1 MRNGMAG
8 SATFLQA
15 ENLHKTYTQG
25 HTELEVLRGIDL
37 TVKHGEFVAVMGP
50 SGSGKSTLLN
60 VLGGLDRPTTG
71 TITVEGREITA
82 LDQDALCRYR
92 RDRVG
97 FIFQSFQLLATMSA
111 RDNVAFPMVFTGVP
125 HRERNAKAEK
135 LLADIGLAHRSHHK
149 PSELSGGEQ
158 QRVAIARSIA
168 NSPDLLLA
176 DEPTGN
182 LDSTTGLEVMNLL
195 KRLHQEGRTI
205 IVVTHDERIARHAQR
220 VLRMLDGRW
229 TKNSTEKKP

>member
-1 MRNGMAG
+1 MNPQV
-8 SATFLQA
+8 FLRA
-15 ENLHKTYTQG
+15 EQLRKKFHLGRKA
-25 HTELEVLRGIDL
+25 LEVLRGVDL
-37 TVKHGEFVAVMGP
+37 SIRRGEFVAVMGP

-60 VLGGLDRPTTG
+60 VLGGLDRPTSG
-71 TITVEGREITA
+71 TIWVEGREITS

-97 FIFQSFQLLATMSA
+97 FIFQSFQLLATMTA
-111 RDNVAFPMVFTGVP
+111 LDNVAFPMVFAGVP
-125 HRERNAKAEK
+125 HRERAARAER
-135 LLADIGLAHRSHHK
+135 LLAEVGLADRRHHK

-158 QRVAIARSIA
+158 QRVAIARALA

-182 LDSTTGLEVMNLL
+182 LDSATGHEVMEMLT
-195 KRLHQEGRTI
+195 RLHRDGRTLV
-205 IVVTHDERIARHAQR
+205 VVTHDERIARHAQR

-229 TKNSTEKKP
+229 INHNAEKNL

>member
-1 MRNGMAG
+1 M
-8 SATFLQA
+8 SDPVSFLQA
-15 ENLHKTYTQG
+15 KSLRKEYRQG
-25 HTELEVLRGIDL
+25 QKALEVLCGVDL
-37 TVKHGEFVAVMGP
+37 TIRRGEFIAVMGP
-50 SGSGKSTLLN
+50 SGSGKSTLLH
-60 VLGGLDRPTTG
+60 VLGGLDRPTSG
-71 TITVEGREITA
+71 TITVEGQEITA

-92 RDRVG
+92 RERVG
-97 FIFQSFQLLATMSA
+97 FIFQSFQLLSTMSA

-125 HRERNAKAEK
+125 RRDRTARADK
-135 LLADIGLAHRSHHK
+135 LLAEVGLAERAHHK

-158 QRVAIARSIA
+158 QRVAIARSLA

-182 LDSTTGLEVMNLL
+182 LDSATGSEVMTLL
-195 KRLHQEGRTI
+195 QRLHREGHTL

-229 TKNSTEKKP
+229 TTRTTEKKS

>member
-1 MRNGMAG
+1 MTE
-8 SATFLQA
+8 SSVFLRA
-15 ENLHKTYTQG
+15 KKLTKTYSRG
-25 HTELEVLRGIDL
+25 RKALDVLRGIDL
-37 TVKHGEFVAVMGP
+37 SVRRGEFVAVMGP

-60 VLGGLDRPTTG
+60 VLGGLDRPTAG
-71 TITVEGREITA
+71 TILVEGREITA

-92 RDRVG
+92 RERVG
-97 FIFQSFQLLATMSA
+97 FIFQSFQLLATMTA

-125 HRERNAKAEK
+125 HAERNARAET
-135 LLADIGLAHRSHHK
+135 LLAEVGLADRIRHK

-158 QRVAIARSIA
+158 QRVAIARSLA

-182 LDSTTGLEVMNLL
+182 LDSTTGTEVMNLL
-195 KRLHQEGRTI
+195 KRLHREGRTL

-229 TKNSTEKKP
+229 ISDPTEKKP

>member
-1 MRNGMAG
+1 M
-8 SATFLQA
+8 SDPVSFLQA
-15 ENLHKTYTQG
+15 KSLRKEYRQG
-25 HTELEVLRGIDL
+25 QKALEVLCGVDL
-37 TVKHGEFVAVMGP
+37 TIRRGEFIAVMGP
-50 SGSGKSTLLN
+50 SGSGKSTLLH
-60 VLGGLDRPTTG
+60 VLGGLDRPTSG
-71 TITVEGREITA
+71 TITVEGQEITA

-92 RDRVG
+92 RERVG
-97 FIFQSFQLLATMSA
+97 FIFQSFQLLSTMSA

-125 HRERNAKAEK
+125 RRDRTARADK
-135 LLADIGLAHRSHHK
+135 LLAEVGLAERAHHK

-158 QRVAIARSIA
+158 QRVAIARSLA

-182 LDSTTGLEVMNLL
+182 LDSATGSEVMTLL
-195 KRLHQEGRTI
+195 QRLHRDGHTL

-229 TKNSTEKKP
+229 TTRTTEKKS

>member
-1 MRNGMAG
+1 M
-8 SATFLQA
+8 SDFTLFLQA
-15 ENLHKTYTQG
+15 ESLRKEYRQG
-25 HTELEVLRGIDL
+25 QKALEVLRGVDL
-37 TVKHGEFVAVMGP
+37 TIRRGEFIAVMGP
-50 SGSGKSTLLN
+50 SGSGKSTLLH
-60 VLGGLDRPTTG
+60 VLGGLDRPTSG

-92 RDRVG
+92 RERVG

-125 HRERNAKAEK
+125 RAERNERADK
-135 LLADIGLAHRSHHK
+135 LLAEVGLADRAHHK
-149 PSELSGGEQ
+149 PGELSGGEQ
-158 QRVAIARSIA
+158 QRVAIARSLA

-182 LDSTTGLEVMNLL
+182 LDSATGTEVMTLL
-195 KRLHQEGRTI
+195 KRLHQDGHTLI
-205 IVVTHDERIARHAQR
+205 IVTHDDRIARHAQR

-229 TKNSTEKKP
+229 APRTMEKKS